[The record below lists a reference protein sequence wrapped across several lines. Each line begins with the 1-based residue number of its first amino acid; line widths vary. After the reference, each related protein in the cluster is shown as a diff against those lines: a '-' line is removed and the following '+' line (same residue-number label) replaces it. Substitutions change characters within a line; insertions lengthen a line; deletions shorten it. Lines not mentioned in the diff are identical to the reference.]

1 MIIVNEKE
9 DVTMMKVKFEVFDP
23 NIQKNTFCVMM
34 EIDPPYTYE
43 QKFRLAQ
50 KIRKRMPSPVRA
62 TWGRMDILF
71 DLLDYYVLSE
81 CENTRIGWLTITNEE
96 F

>member
-1 MIIVNEKE
+1 MR
-9 DVTMMKVKFEVFDP
+9 VKFEVFDP
-23 NIQKNTFCVMM
+23 NVQKNTFCVIMD
-34 EIDPPYTYE
+34 ITPPYTYE
-43 QKFRLAQ
+43 DKFRLAQ
-50 KIRKRMPSPVRA
+50 KVRKRMSSPVRA

-71 DLLDYYVLSE
+71 DLLDYYVLGE